1 MTAPS
6 NMRWLVLLLALSG
19 QAAAQTPS
27 AWVVGG
33 ASGEP
38 WAAAAERWIALDD
51 SVRTGAIQPRAIPL
65 GHTVTRQ
72 LVRTGIATTQRNLFG
87 YRWSL
92 HKGPRQIEADTLEIG
107 WHPRL
112 WQGGGTNALAA
123 EVMRGLVDGD
133 ELTASFT
140 HRARADRRPNSV
152 QFITLDLGVPV
163 PVDSIVFFPPQT
175 GLTSDNQ
182 RQRELFARAY
192 EVSRTNVP
200 VEWLIFEDE
209 TSSTG
214 STGYHP
220 LDEILASTFANNT
233 SVVSLVTDLRFTR
246 FLRFKFG
253 EVSTTTL
260 LAEIEVFG
268 RGYPQEARYISAP
281 HSFGQAVSLGQVAWK
296 FTRYRQLPSGAIT
309 ADPTAPV
316 QLNLQT
322 RAGFD
327 DNPKTYFIFDDLG
340 RLVEVDE
347 ETYFDSPRVVE
358 RFSEGIAGF
367 RAKRDDDMENWNNWS
382 VNYQASGDEIRS
394 SDGAEFL
401 QFRFTITTEDPLA
414 FGVLDSLAFEVSPLL
429 ADRALAEIVLDGRT
443 DADGAVEVPLG
454 VVQRFAYHIRTVA
467 GPTDR
472 AGFDGIELE
481 VPPATRFL
489 DLTIDDQPATEG
501 VDFSLA
507 ASDGQ
512 LRFTFPT
519 AFKEDKAFRVRFQ
532 GAVFQPSIF
541 LASRLFNTSAASLPQ
556 SIEAGDAHADVASNS
571 IQVVSSDEAL
581 GILGAVGLSAPVVT
595 PNGDGVNE
603 QVAIGFDLFGVA
615 GGALR
620 VEVRD
625 LSGRRCAAILD
636 ARAAAGPYALRWD
649 ARDEQGKLVPP
660 GLYLIR
666 VAVAVDRGTF
676 ARMEAVGVAY

>member
-1 MTAPS
+1 MTA
-6 NMRWLVLLLALSG
+6 RHTIRLVLLLAVG
-19 QAAAQTPS
+19 GPVAAQTPS

-33 ASGEP
+33 MSGEP
-38 WAAAAERWIALDD
+38 WAAAVERWIALDD
-51 SVRTGAIQPRAIPL
+51 TVRAGAIQPRAIPL

-72 LVRTGIATTQRNLFG
+72 VVRTGIATTQRNLFG

-92 HKGPRQIEADTLEIG
+92 HKGPRQIEADTLEVG

-112 WQGGGTNALAA
+112 WLGGGTNALAP

-133 ELTASFT
+133 ELTAGYT
-140 HRARADRRPNSV
+140 HNARADGRPNSV

-163 PVDSIVFFPPQT
+163 PIDSIVFFPPQT

-214 STGYHP
+214 SAGYHP
-220 LDEILASTFANNT
+220 LDEILASTFANNI
-233 SVVSLVTDLRFTR
+233 SVVSLATDLRFTR

-253 EVSTTTL
+253 EVATTTL
-260 LAEIEVFG
+260 LAEIELFG
-268 RGYPQEARYISAP
+268 RGYPQQARYISAP
-281 HSFGQAVSLGQVAWK
+281 HSFGQAVSLGQVTWK

-309 ADPTAPV
+309 ADPAAPV
-316 QLNLQT
+316 QLHVQT

-340 RLVEVDE
+340 RQVEVDE
-347 ETYFDSPRVVE
+347 KTYFDSPRVVE

-367 RAKRDDDMENWNNWS
+367 RAQRDDDIENWNSWS
-382 VNYQASGDEIRS
+382 VAYQASGDEIRS

-401 QFRFTITTEDPLA
+401 QFRFTITTADPLA

-429 ADRALAEIVLDGRT
+429 AERALAEIALDGR
-443 DADGAVEVPLG
+443 AARAGAVEVPLG
-454 VVQRFAYHIRTVA
+454 VVQPFAYHIRTVA
-467 GPTDR
+467 GAADQP
-472 AGFDGIELE
+472 GFDGIELE
-481 VPPATRFL
+481 VPPATRFG

-507 ASDGQ
+507 TDDRL
-512 LRFTFPT
+512 LRFTFPA
-519 AFKEDKAFRVRFQ
+519 AFQEDKSFRVRFES
-532 GAVFQPSIF
+532 AVFQASVF
-541 LASRLFNTSAASLPQ
+541 LTSRLFNTSATSLPQ

-581 GILGAVGLSAPVVT
+581 GILGALELSAPVVT

-603 QVAIGFDLFGVA
+603 QVGIGFDLFGVA
-615 GGALR
+615 GGSLR

-625 LSGRRCAAILD
+625 LSGRLCAALLD
-636 ARAAAGPYALRWD
+636 AQAAAGPYDLRWD
-649 ARDEQGKLVPP
+649 VRDERGQRVPP
-660 GLYLIR
+660 GIYLIR
-666 VAVAVDRGTF
+666 VEVAVDRGSFT
-676 ARMEAVGVAY
+676 RLQAVGVAH